1 MQQQVMACFGGC
13 VPEGEGGGAYLSH
26 HEAKVARLRDKELTK
41 LLNKQHKED
50 RKRLKILLLGTGE
63 SGKSTI
69 TKQMKIIHING
80 YSFAERLEKIKDI
93 IRNVRESL
101 LSMVG
106 AMHHLNIP
114 LENAESRASADFI
127 LDQAARQDTET
138 SEEFWDH
145 CEKLWSDCGVQKC
158 YDRSHEYQLID
169 CAKYFLDKIGEIR
182 SLNYAP
188 SDQDIL
194 RCRAITTSIQ
204 HIEFDVPDAGQ
215 SVKFRVYDVGGQ
227 QGERKKWI
235 QVFDNVVAILYLGD
249 TSCFDQTLR
258 EDTSK
263 SRLIESLEIFEQVW
277 NNSKSRLI
285 ESLEIFE
292 QVWNNR
298 FLRPVS
304 ILLFLNKIDILAEKI
319 AKGRSIKDLLAQ
331 HPGVF
336 PDYDSCPV
344 SSNERIE
351 FMDAFPGGTEQTTK
365 RRSRSSS
372 RTDINPEVVKT
383 AVYIKNLFT
392 RIVRGELSINKTIQP
407 HPKEWHQNHS
417 CEYFYTCAVDTN
429 NVKKVLEGCRTLI
442 IRKHLESVILSCGT
456 SGRNGQQR
464 APEVI
469 PEMTISGHRYAVVTA
484 IVLAIEEQ

>member
-13 VPEGEGGGAYLSH
+13 GPEGEGGGVYLSS
-26 HEAKVARLRDKELTK
+26 HEAKIARMRDKELTK
-41 LLNKQHKED
+41 LLNKHHKED
-50 RKRLKILLLGTGE
+50 MKRLKLLLLGTGE

-106 AMHHLNIP
+106 AMHQLNIP
-114 LENAESRASADFI
+114 LQNEESRASADFM
-127 LDQAARQDTET
+127 LNQAARQVTDT
-138 SEEFWDH
+138 SDEFWDH
-145 CEKLWSDCGVQKC
+145 CERLWADPGVQQC

-182 SLNYAP
+182 SPNYAP

-215 SVKFRVYDVGGQ
+215 NVKFSVYDVGGQ

-235 QVFDNVVAILYLGD
+235 QVFDSVVAILYLGD

-258 EDTSK
+258 EDTK
-263 SRLIESLEIFEQVW
+263 
-277 NNSKSRLI
+277 KSRLI

-319 AKGRSIKDLLAQ
+319 AKGRKLQQFLDQ

-336 PDYDSCPV
+336 PDYETSVV
-344 SSNERIE
+344 SSYERME
-351 FMDAFPGGTEQTTK
+351 FVESFPGGHEHTSK

-372 RTDINPEVVKT
+372 RTDINPDVVKT

-392 RIVRGELSINKTIQP
+392 KIVRGELSINKTIQP

-442 IRKHLESVILSCGT
+442 IRKHLERFGIL
-456 SGRNGQQR
+456 
-464 APEVI
+464 
-469 PEMTISGHRYAVVTA
+469 
-484 IVLAIEEQ
+484 

>member
-13 VPEGEGGGAYLSH
+13 VPEGEGGGTYLTH
-26 HEAKVARLRDKELTK
+26 HEAKVARMRDKELTK

-50 RKRLKILLLGTGE
+50 MKRLKILLLGTGE

-80 YSFAERLEKIKDI
+80 YSFSERLEKIKDI

-106 AMHHLNIP
+106 AMHHLNIS
-114 LENAESRASADFI
+114 LEHEESRPSADFI

-145 CEKLWSDCGVQKC
+145 CERLWADGGVQQC

-182 SLNYAP
+182 SPNYAP

-215 SVKFRVYDVGGQ
+215 SVKFSVYDVGGQ

-235 QVFDNVVAILYLGD
+235 QVFDSVVAILYLGD

-258 EDTSK
+258 EDTT
-263 SRLIESLEIFEQVW
+263 
-277 NNSKSRLI
+277 KSRLI

-319 AKGRSIKDLLAQ
+319 AKGRSIKDLLSQ

-336 PDYDSCPV
+336 PDYDSCTV
-344 SSNERIE
+344 SSNERME
-351 FMDAFPGGTEQTTK
+351 FLDAFPGGGEQTTK

-372 RTDINPEVVKT
+372 RNDINPEVVKT

-442 IRKHLESVILSCGT
+442 IRKHLERFGI
-456 SGRNGQQR
+456 
-464 APEVI
+464 I
-469 PEMTISGHRYAVVTA
+469 
-484 IVLAIEEQ
+484 